1 MDVLAN
7 SSVLADEGIAHRL
20 GLIPLKT
27 ELSSVE
33 QDNPSDRIMFT
44 LDSGETQETRTI
56 LSGELKSQDTIVNP
70 VSENIPIVT
79 LAPGQRLKLE
89 AYARLGRGT
98 EHAKWNS
105 ANIATLTESD
115 TDDERILTVET
126 TGALEPQHIVI
137 SSIMELSKRLDEF
150 KNLLSDLK

>member
-1 MDVLAN
+1 M
-7 SSVLADEGIAHRL
+7 
-20 GLIPLKT
+20 IPLKT

-98 EHAKWNS
+98 EHAKWYSNC
-105 ANIATLTESD
+105 
-115 TDDERILTVET
+115 
-126 TGALEPQHIVI
+126 
-137 SSIMELSKRLDEF
+137 
-150 KNLLSDLK
+150 

>member
-1 MDVLAN
+1 
-7 SSVLADEGIAHRL
+7 
-20 GLIPLKT
+20 
-27 ELSSVE
+27 
-33 QDNPSDRIMFT
+33 MFS